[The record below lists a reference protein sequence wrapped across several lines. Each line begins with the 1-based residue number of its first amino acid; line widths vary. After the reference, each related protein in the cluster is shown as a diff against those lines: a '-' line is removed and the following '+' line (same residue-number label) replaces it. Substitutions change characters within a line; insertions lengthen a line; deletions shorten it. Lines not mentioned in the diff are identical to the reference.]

1 MNSKSLIVG
10 ATGSLGP
17 SVVKALKEKDQQIR
31 ILVRDKSKAEKY
43 FGKNSGIE
51 IVLGSASNEE
61 TIAGALDGCSHLF
74 YLVNTPYH
82 KCSESSEPLLTSSI
96 NAALRKNAKIV
107 FPGNV
112 YNYGYTQYNP
122 VDEKHP
128 WNAHTKKGKI
138 RINLEEMLKKAKTE
152 NGLKYTIIRMPDF
165 YGPYVINTFSEKAY
179 INALMGKT
187 IRWIGNLDTKTE
199 YIFIEDGGKAMVIAG
214 LSDKSTGEEYNVPAF
229 SPITSREYLN
239 EIVNQAG
246 QGSKITT
253 LNSDLI
259 FSIGG
264 LFSPMIKEVKEMLYL
279 KREELILDGTKF
291 KETFGNIPARN
302 YKDGVAATLDWV
314 KEFYSL

>member
-1 MNSKSLIVG
+1 MNGKSLIVG
-10 ATGSLGP
+10 ATGSLGS
-17 SVVKALKEKDQQIR
+17 SVIKALKEKDIQIR

-43 FGKNSGIE
+43 FGKDTTLE
-51 IVLGSASNEE
+51 IVQGSALNEE
-61 TIAGALDGCSHLF
+61 TIVAALEDCSHLF

-82 KCSESSEPLLTSSI
+82 KWSISSEPLLKSTI
-96 NAALRKNAKIV
+96 NSAVRKNVKLV

-112 YNYGYTQYNP
+112 YVYGHAQYNP

-138 RINLEEMLKKAKTE
+138 RINLEEMLKKAKAE

-165 YGPYVINTFSEKAY
+165 YGPFVINTFSEKAY
-179 INALMGKT
+179 INALRGKP
-187 IRWIGNLDTKTE
+187 IQWIGDLDTKTE
-199 YIFIEDGGKAMVIAG
+199 YIFIEDGGRAMVIAG
-214 LSDKSTGEEYNVPAF
+214 LSDKSNGEEYNVPAY
-229 SPITSREYLN
+229 SPITSREYLT

-246 QGSKITT
+246 QRSKITS

-259 FSIGG
+259 FTVGG
-264 LFSPMIKEVKEMLYL
+264 FFSPMISEVKEMLYL